1 MSQESSNQEN
11 GLSIACLVLG
21 ILSILIFGGLFTG
34 IPAVVCGIM
43 ALKRKQSQGF
53 YITGLITGGL
63 GILMHLIIVA
73 ILLLP
78 LLTITTFRAMQPAQ
92 VAELPDEKII
102 DIIQPFIF
110 EGILV
115 NTSDP
120 GSTRFIACD
129 VAFELTN
136 KGMAPY
142 FLSASDGNPSSFG
155 DEIKAKVSL
164 LIGGRTVEQL
174 QSIED
179 KESLANQI
187 KQKVNDIFK
196 SHFGEDIENWSI
208 DDVYFPKFTIQ

>member
-21 ILSILIFGGLFTG
+21 ILSILIFGGLLTG
-34 IPAVVCGIM
+34 IPAVICGII
-43 ALKRKQSQGF
+43 AQKRKQSQGF

-115 NTSDP
+115 NTSDS
-120 GSTRFIACD
+120 GSMRFISCD

-136 KGMAPY
+136 KGMASY
-142 FLSASDGNPSSFG
+142 FLPVNDKNSSSFG

-174 QSIED
+174 NSFEEKED
-179 KESLANQI
+179 LANQI

-196 SHFGEDIENWSI
+196 SHFGEDIEDWSI
-208 DDVYFPKFTIQ
+208 IDVYFPKFTIQ